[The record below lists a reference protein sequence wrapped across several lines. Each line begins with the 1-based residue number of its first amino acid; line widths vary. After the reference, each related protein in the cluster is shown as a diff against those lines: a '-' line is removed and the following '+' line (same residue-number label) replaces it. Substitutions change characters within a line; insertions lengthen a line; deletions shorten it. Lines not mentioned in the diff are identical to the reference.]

1 MGQSVW
7 HKHDIENVLRGVE
20 LTCQQMA
27 AQFDDPETESY
38 RRGFQA
44 ALAATATSFGIKI
57 DLSSLWSTSNEAS
70 WSVGAGRPATLL
82 APHHGTPA
90 GRPGS

>member
-44 ALAATATSFGIKI
+44 ALAAAATSFGIQI
-57 DLSSLWSTSNEAS
+57 DLSPLNGPKPTRRSSRQIPSPPE
-70 WSVGAGRPATLL
+70 L
-82 APHHGTPA
+82 A
-90 GRPGS
+90 